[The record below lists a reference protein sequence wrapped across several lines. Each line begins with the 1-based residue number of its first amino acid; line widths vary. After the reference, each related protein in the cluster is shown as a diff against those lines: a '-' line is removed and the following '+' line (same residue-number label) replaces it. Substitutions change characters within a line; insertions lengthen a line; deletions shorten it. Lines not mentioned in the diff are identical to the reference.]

1 MVRQPR
7 TTAAAVI
14 TLALA
19 ASFAST
25 AAADPAPLNQAE
37 AAIAAAHDG
46 VPARP
51 NPDEQTAGSLSRSP
65 QLTQKQVKAIADL
78 QSAAAQTGLHPGVFG
93 PNPPQASNF
102 ATGAAQS
109 TSSTNRGFDWGDA
122 GIGAGASLLL
132 LGIGLAGLRA
142 ATNRRTRR
150 IREKRAMAAG

>member
-7 TTAAAVI
+7 TTVAAVI
-14 TLALA
+14 TLALV
-19 ASFAST
+19 ASFAPA

-37 AAIAAAHDG
+37 AAIAAAHHG

-51 NPDEQTAGSLSRSP
+51 NPDEQTVGSLSHSP
-65 QLTQKQVKAIADL
+65 KLTEKQVKAIADL

-93 PNPPQASNF
+93 PNPPQGSNLGI
-102 ATGAAQS
+102 GAAQS
-109 TSSTNRGFDWGDA
+109 ISSNRGFDWGDA

-142 ATNRRTRR
+142 ATNSHTRR
-150 IREKRAMAAG
+150 IREKRATAAG